1 MSKKTGNNRKKRFV
15 RAIIKR
21 RRWGHRPLS
30 IREVI
35 PKIQEEKIQWMTTK
49 MKRYE
54 RSDVIS
60 GTRDNVK
67 MNQT

>member
-1 MSKKTGNNRKKRFV
+1 MSKKL
-15 RAIIKR
+15 AIIEKSDLLGLSLQL

-49 MKRYE
+49 MKKYE

-60 GTRDNVK
+60 GTRNNVK